1 MRLLILA
8 IALGGAICTAIP
20 ARAQVDADFSAGG
33 AIRVGTSTTTCNSSA
48 WGAVRYN
55 STTNLLQFCNNSAW
69 TNFTVGVN
77 TIDGLTD
84 GKTDYTTDHNFAMGS
99 NAGNALASGGQY
111 NFFLGE
117 GAGQATTTGDF
128 NTAVGYQALNA
139 NVTNSGNTAFGY
151 QALTILNGG
160 SNNTALG
167 SSALASATTSN
178 NNTAVGFQALT
189 ANVSGDNNTALG
201 YAALATTTGSNNTAV
216 GAQALYTNGAGS
228 NGTAAGYKALYLAT
242 GSNNIAL
249 GYQAGDN
256 ISSGANNIIIGYDVD
271 APSATASN
279 QLNIGNI
286 IFASGID
293 GTGTTISSGN
303 VGIGLNNPASAFVV
317 KSDVTEDIPAGGTI
331 PADECGSIKKI
342 KASTAVTTNTTN
354 TFTAPTSGYDGCC
367 MEVFNTG
374 ANNITLDQNAKFKTV
389 GAANV
394 VLTSGDFVRVC
405 SNGTNWYQVAPMFSP
420 N

>member
-1 MRLLILA
+1 MRLFILS
-8 IALGGAICTAIP
+8 IILGGLSFVAHP
-20 ARAQVDADFSAGG
+20 SLAQVETDFSSGG
-33 AIRVGTSTTTCNSSA
+33 GMRVGSSTTTCNSST
-48 WGAVRYN
+48 WGAIRYN

-69 TNFTVGVN
+69 TDFSVSVN

-84 GKTDYTTDHNFAMGS
+84 GKTDYATDHNLSMGS
-99 NAGNALASGGQY
+99 NAGNALATGGQFNLY
-111 NFFLGE
+111 LGE
-117 GAGQATTTGDF
+117 DAGLTNATGDN
-128 NTAVGYQALNA
+128 NTGVGYQALRA
-139 NVTNSGNTAFGY
+139 STGSSSTAMGY
-151 QALTILNGG
+151 QALKALTSGAA
-160 SNNTALG
+160 NTAIG
-167 SSALASATTSN
+167 SSAAPAITTGAR
-178 NNTAVGFQALT
+178 NTAAGFQALNT
-189 ANVSGDNNTALG
+189 NISGDNNTAIG
-201 YAALATTTGSNNTAV
+201 YAALATTKGDNNTGV
-216 GAQALYTNGAGS
+216 GAQALYTNGAGNNNTS
-228 NGTAAGYKALYLAT
+228 IGYRALYLAT
-242 GSNNIAL
+242 GSNNTAL

-256 ISSGANNIIIGYDVD
+256 ITSGSNNIIIGYDID
-271 APSATASN
+271 QATATDSN

-389 GAANV
+389 GAANI